1 MYQHNKCA
9 IHWPSPHL
17 NISLISENGDGSVC
31 ERRKLVSSFSY
42 ISSSGRILE
51 SKKRHFSTLQK
62 DNSLNNSTPYLGML
76 TVAVPASALVSEYKI
91 NDLEQ
96 HDCLHLLKI
105 HTSSPEQPSF
115 APMYTVHIVI
125 SQHSTELQMLEFLI
139 FLISFLIV

>member
-62 DNSLNNSTPYLGML
+62 DNSLNNSTISWY
-76 TVAVPASALVSEYKI
+76 TY
-91 NDLEQ
+91 
-96 HDCLHLLKI
+96 C
-105 HTSSPEQPSF
+105 SSPSLSFGFRVQNKWFRATRLPSSLKNPYIF
-115 APMYTVHIVI
+115 SRAAFFCSYVYSSYKHII
-125 SQHSTELQMLEFLI
+125 KCIIRSHFSYFH
-139 FLISFLIV
+139 F